1 MSFLETIRQVI
12 TPGASQ
18 MARRGRA
25 GVEGQR
31 TLMKSRSN
39 GKWQNSNGLRLLN
52 WKITNEKP
60 FAFCHLPF
68 AI

>member
-25 GVEGQR
+25 GVKGQS

-39 GKWQNSNGLRLLN
+39 GKWQTAKFK
-52 WKITNEKP
+52 W
-60 FAFCHLPF
+60 F
-68 AI
+68 AIAQLENYK